1 MALRTDPDDPGAPQ
15 DSHMHSV
22 CLLDCCFS
30 FDSTKSPSIRGER
43 FLVRRRAF
51 RAENFS
57 VKRSVKSS

>member
-30 FDSTKSPSIRGER
+30 FDSTKSPSIRVNVFWLGEEL
-43 FLVRRRAF
+43 FGLKIVP
-51 RAENFS
+51 
-57 VKRSVKSS
+57 